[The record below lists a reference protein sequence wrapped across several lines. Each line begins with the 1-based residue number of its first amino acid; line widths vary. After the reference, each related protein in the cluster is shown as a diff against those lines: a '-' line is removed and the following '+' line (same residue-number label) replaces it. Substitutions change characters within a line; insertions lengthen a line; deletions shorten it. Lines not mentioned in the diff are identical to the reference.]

1 MIKWAIRGALF
12 WFIQRVAR
20 GYVGDRAPHR
30 TRKSRRR

>member
-20 GYVGDRAPHR
+20 EYVGDWATDL
-30 TRKSRRR
+30 TRKRRRR